1 MATRSRGKPPE
12 ESEGAKRR
20 PGRKSSPVP
29 IPWIPPTWFEASDRR
44 MPDSI
49 PPRKADLT
57 PEERD
62 LGMGAPITRRDF
74 LNTVALGTGAALL
87 GMPAPALRGQPVSGA
102 PSPPAG
108 DPASPWHPW
117 TGNPG
122 IGDYAISN
130 GNTWDVVSAAHGLR
144 DGTYERAMAGATDT
158 GETYDLVIVGGGFAG
173 TVAAYQFLKAGGR
186 ERSCLLL
193 DNHPIIG

>member
-44 MPDSI
+44 MPDSTQ
-49 PPRKADLT
+49 PRKADLT
-57 PEERD
+57 PEERS

-87 GMPAPALRGQPVSGA
+87 GMPAPAVLGQSA
-102 PSPPAG
+102 PGPMRAPPADAG
-108 DPASPWHPW
+108 SPWHPW
-117 TGNPG
+117 TGYPG
-122 IGDYAISN
+122 
-130 GNTWDVVSAAHGLR
+130 
-144 DGTYERAMAGATDT
+144 
-158 GETYDLVIVGGGFAG
+158 
-173 TVAAYQFLKAGGR
+173 
-186 ERSCLLL
+186 
-193 DNHPIIG
+193 